1 MNKNCDAIRQ
11 QLPAY
16 TDKALPDSE
25 AAAVKAHLE
34 TCKRCRTFAALFT
47 PGQTAEERMALAL
60 QHFHQVRHKQAVAI
74 RILTAILAVILIAA
88 AYGGVMWSLRAGG
101 IQKLDFISAND
112 YWGGAKLRLPY
123 QAKGTMGGAT
133 TDFFSEDSPEQM
145 AKKFEALGSK
155 GAPCTAKVFAG
166 GNVLIHQTA
175 EGGREAWYALLA
187 KTPDRPVTHY
197 HLCGMEAIMPPP
209 ERKDPQTGEGTAA
222 TFLCPY
228 HLIQDE
234 RIEDSYV
241 RFENGLLYGTAYPKQ
256 EFLDFYRAVSQY
268 EVTET
273 ERGFQIEEKKEGA
286 DRINYAFYEINGRR
300 YFSMTAL

>member
-88 AYGGVMWSLRAGG
+88 AYGGVMWSMRAGG

-112 YWGGAKLRLPY
+112 YFSGAKLRLPY

-133 TDFFSEDSPEQM
+133 TDFFSEDSP
-145 AKKFEALGSK
+145 A
-155 GAPCTAKVFAG
+155 
-166 GNVLIHQTA
+166 
-175 EGGREAWYALLA
+175 RLA
-187 KTPDRPVTHY
+187 QPRF
-197 HLCGMEAIMPPP
+197 L
-209 ERKDPQTGEGTAA
+209 QAA
-222 TFLCPY
+222 MC
-228 HLIQDE
+228 
-234 RIEDSYV
+234 
-241 RFENGLLYGTAYPKQ
+241 
-256 EFLDFYRAVSQY
+256 
-268 EVTET
+268 
-273 ERGFQIEEKKEGA
+273 
-286 DRINYAFYEINGRR
+286 
-300 YFSMTAL
+300 